1 MNMRYDEKNIR
12 HRHKDDNINSC
23 QVIKFVCKVGY
34 RNCVLQLIDISF
46 QNTVCSPTKR
56 DAK

>member
-23 QVIKFVCKVGY
+23 QVIIIILLRAY
-34 RNCVLQLIDISF
+34 ERQ
-46 QNTVCSPTKR
+46 
-56 DAK
+56 

>member
-1 MNMRYDEKNIR
+1 MNMRCDEKNIR

-23 QVIKFVCKVGY
+23 QVIKFVCKVEY

-46 QNTVCSPTKR
+46 
-56 DAK
+56 